1 MRFADDRR
9 WVGKHFIELST
20 QTSKNSKPKT
30 RIFLVDDHPLVREWL
45 TNLINEQED
54 LEICGEAED
63 AKSALAGIAASSPAL
78 AIIDI
83 SLNAA
88 SGLELIKDIRLQH
101 PSVAPLVLSM
111 HEEEL
116 YAERAMRAG
125 AQGYVRKRQTS
136 KNILAAIRRV
146 LEGGIYVSEKV
157 STAMALKFLKGQEA
171 VGAAQSRV
179 SELSDRELQVFEL
192 LGKGRSTSE
201 IADELHLSLKT
212 VQAYC
217 VRAKEKLALTTA
229 AELLREAIIWHENVH
244 LH

>member
-1 MRFADDRR
+1 MS
-9 WVGKHFIELST
+9 VSK
-20 QTSKNSKPKT
+20 TSRQKS

-45 TNLINEQED
+45 TNLINQQPD
-54 LEICGEAED
+54 LEVCGEAENAAQALRGIST
-63 AKSALAGIAASSPAL
+63 AKPKL

-88 SGLELIKDIRLQH
+88 SGLELVKDLCIQH

-125 AQGYVRKRQTS
+125 ARGYVRKRETS
-136 KNILAAIRRV
+136 KNILAAIRRI
-146 LEGGIYVSEKV
+146 LEGGIYVSSKL
-157 STAMALKFLKGQEA
+157 SNAMALKFLKGQE
-171 VGAAQSRV
+171 GAGLPRSRV
-179 SELSDRELQVFEL
+179 EELSDRELQVFHL
-192 LGKGRSTSE
+192 LGQGRSTSQ

-217 VRAKEKLALTTA
+217 VRAKEKLGLGTA
-229 AELLREAIIWHENVH
+229 AELVREAILWEENAH
-244 LH
+244 LR

>member
-1 MRFADDRR
+1 M
-9 WVGKHFIELST
+9 
-20 QTSKNSKPKT
+20 
-30 RIFLVDDHPLVREWL
+30 DDHPLVREWL
-45 TNLINEQED
+45 TNLIREQED
-54 LEICGEAED
+54 LEVCGEAED

-101 PSVAPLVLSM
+101 PSVAAIVLSM

-125 AQGYVRKRQTS
+125 ARGYVRKRETS

-146 LEGGIYVSEKV
+146 LEGGIYVSEKL
-157 STAMALKFLKGQEA
+157 SNAMALKFLEGKEA
-171 VGAAQSRV
+171 VGVAASRIE
-179 SELSDRELQVFEL
+179 ELSDRELEVFRL
-192 LGKGRSTSE
+192 LGQGRSTSQ
-201 IADELHLSLKT
+201 IAEQLHISLKT

-229 AELLREAIIWHENVH
+229 AELVREAILWEESAH
-244 LH
+244 LR

>member
-1 MRFADDRR
+1 MS
-9 WVGKHFIELST
+9 G
-20 QTSKNSKPKT
+20 SKTNKT
-30 RIFLVDDHPLVREWL
+30 KSRVFLVDDHPLVREWL
-45 TNLINEQED
+45 TNLLKQQPD
-54 LEICGEAED
+54 LEVCGEAEN
-63 AKSALAGIAASSPAL
+63 AVQALHGIAETKPKL

-88 SGLELIKDIRLQH
+88 SGLELVKDLCIQH

-125 AQGYVRKRQTS
+125 ARGYVRKRETS

-146 LEGGIYVSEKV
+146 LEGGIYVSEKL
-157 STAMALKFLKGQEA
+157 SNTMALKFLKGHEA
-171 VGAAQSRV
+171 VGVAQSRV
-179 SELSDRELQVFEL
+179 GELSDRELEVFQF
-192 LGKGRSTSE
+192 LGKGKSTSE

-217 VRAKEKLALTTA
+217 VRAKEKLGLSTA
-229 AELLREAIIWHENVH
+229 AELLREAILWAENAH
-244 LH
+244 LR

>member
-1 MRFADDRR
+1 MSNPKA
-9 WVGKHFIELST
+9 
-20 QTSKNSKPKT
+20 SKQKN
-30 RIFLVDDHPLVREWL
+30 RVFLVDDHPLVREWL
-45 TNLINEQED
+45 TNLLNQQSD
-54 LEICGEAED
+54 LEVCGEAEN
-63 AKSALAGIAASSPAL
+63 AAQALRGIAETKPRL

-88 SGLELIKDIRLQH
+88 SGLELVKDLNIQH

-125 AQGYVRKRQTS
+125 ARGYVRKRETS

-157 STAMALKFLKGQEA
+157 SNSMAMKFIKGQEG
-171 VGAAQSRV
+171 VGMAQSRV
-179 SELSDRELQVFEL
+179 GELSDRELEVFQR
-192 LGKGRSTSE
+192 LGSGKSTSE

-217 VRAKEKLALTTA
+217 VRAKEKLGLTTA
-229 AELLREAIIWHENVH
+229 AELLREAILWQERIH
-244 LH
+244 LR